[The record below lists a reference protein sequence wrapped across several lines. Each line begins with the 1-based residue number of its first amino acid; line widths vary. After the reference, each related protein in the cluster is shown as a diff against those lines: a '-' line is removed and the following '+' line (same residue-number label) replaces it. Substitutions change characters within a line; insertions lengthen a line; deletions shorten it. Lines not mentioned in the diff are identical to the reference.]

1 MTSSSGLRSFF
12 ILRRRG
18 VEQHGRPQAAS
29 NQPSGLLL
37 SARVPR
43 VRNVYGDRQPLMTS
57 SSGLRSFF
65 ILRRRGV
72 EQHGRPQAASN
83 QPSGLL
89 LSARVPRVRNVY
101 GDRQPLMTSSSGLR
115 SFFILRRRGVEQHG
129 RPQAASNQPSG
140 LLLSARVPRVRN
152 VYGDRQPLMTSSSGL
167 RSFFIL
173 RRRGVEQHGRPTVRT
188 MIWTN
193 NPLDE
198 SGRCLCFTE
207 TTA

>member
-1 MTSSSGLRSFF
+1 MAPSSGLRSFFILRRRGVEQHGRPQAASNQPSGLLLSARVPRVRNVYGDRQPLMAPSSGLRSFF

-43 VRNVYGDRQPLMTS
+43 VRNVYGDRQPLMTP
-57 SSGLRSFF
+57 SSGLGSFF

-101 GDRQPLMTSSSGLR
+101 GDRQPLMTPSSGLG
-115 SFFILRRRGVEQHG
+115 SFFILRRRGVE
-129 RPQAASNQPSG
+129 
-140 LLLSARVPRVRN
+140 
-152 VYGDRQPLMTSSSGL
+152 
-167 RSFFIL
+167 
-173 RRRGVEQHGRPTVRT
+173 
-188 MIWTN
+188 
-193 NPLDE
+193 
-198 SGRCLCFTE
+198 
-207 TTA
+207 

>member
-115 SFFILRRRGVEQHG
+115 SFFILRRRGVEQH
-129 RPQAASNQPSG
+129 
-140 LLLSARVPRVRN
+140 V
-152 VYGDRQPLMTSSSGL
+152 
-167 RSFFIL
+167 
-173 RRRGVEQHGRPTVRT
+173 RPTVRT